1 MNLNTYLITN
11 PKMNR
16 IKALATSIKNT
27 AQNNK
32 VAMVYFGVG
41 NLAFATLTC
50 EDIIELRRQYNR
62 KKDGTAYRCSD
73 NVSDTVDC
81 YSSKL
86 SSNLGFNFVCSVAWP
101 IIVPGIIYN
110 ETIKLITKFTIIN

>member
-41 NLAFATLTC
+41 NLEFATLTC
-50 EDIIELRRQYNR
+50 DDIIKLRRQYNR
-62 KKDGTAYRCSD
+62 GKDGTAYRGSD

-86 SSNLGFNFVCSVAWP
+86 SSNIGFNFVSSVVWP
-101 IIVPGIIYN
+101 IIVPCIIYDK
-110 ETIKLITKFTIIN
+110 TIKLITKITIVK